1 MWEVE
6 FYETENGKI
15 PVEIFLKAL
24 IKIWNQKLLM
34 K

>member
-15 PVEIFLKAL
+15 PVRDFLKSL
-24 IKIWNQKLLM
+24 DKNIGIKSC
-34 K
+34 